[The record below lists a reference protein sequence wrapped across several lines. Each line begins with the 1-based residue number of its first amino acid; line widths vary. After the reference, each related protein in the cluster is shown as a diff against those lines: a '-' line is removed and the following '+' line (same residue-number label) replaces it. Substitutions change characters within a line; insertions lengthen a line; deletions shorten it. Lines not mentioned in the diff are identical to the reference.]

1 MEVLDFKYNEE
12 YELQVKSAKDINL
25 SWAKFRVRANKI
37 AAEEYCDYTCP
48 KGGELK
54 VYNCDTA
61 ALEVIPEENWGH
73 SRPVFFE
80 TNVYSFCLRLFNVQ
94 KNSEPRFFHKDKSVE
109 NLFNGFWAGDEFVLN
124 GNIDFLNQPGRF
136 EFKFDYTSAD
146 GVQHKECIAFDVVS
160 PKMDTKAD
168 LNTLIKE
175 LKSEYDNLVF
185 RYLTL
190 TCQQFDLGK
199 EANNDLIWL
208 SVFRSIVEAYVLA
221 VQYIINSPHNK
232 TYSNLEYQKPD
243 RIKKWN
249 NLLAER
255 FRNDEAANAE
265 KSYSSYYRV
274 EQIESTND
282 TVENR
287 FVKYSIDRI
296 YDKLDNVVIRIK
308 GQDVSTS
315 EVSDLEDYL
324 KNLDVLRRNSIFR
337 GIGRFQGFRQES
349 MVLQQ
354 RNGYAQVYRYWFLL
368 QNGLDLIHGE
378 TSVGVQPVWK
388 LYELWCFLKVKK
400 SVAEVLGID
409 LNKAEDLEK
418 FVSEKS
424 DKHFDPFSG
433 GDLTGTVI
441 YTNPLNGDKVE
452 VGYQYSFFT
461 KGNIHSVTVEQKP
474 DIVMHIH
481 KKSGISLTYL
491 FDAKYRVCGDG
502 EIVSEE
508 DYDYPV
514 EDTLN
519 QMHRYRDAIYYTDK
533 NNTFAKEVVGGYILF
548 PGRMQEEVY
557 LEQLRAEKYDKL
569 PYYLRSIELVNI
581 GAFPL
586 LPNENSGLL
595 LRAFLEKILVSSDVK
610 EQIEESIPQRG
621 LYYSPENEGIS
632 VIVGCVKNDS
642 HHDWILRN
650 LKYNLR
656 LDKNRKGAVNLKN
669 DYANAKYL
677 ILYKLG
683 NTESKEIY
691 RITDD
696 YNVMTSDELAEM
708 GYPEPGGKMYL
719 VLGISKDVEPVLKDR
734 VWDLSGDLI
743 DTSEGSPRLIK
754 YVNLFPP
761 EWVEEIE

>member
-1 MEVLDFKYNEE
+1 MEVLDFKYKEE
-12 YELQVKSAKDINL
+12 YELQVKSAKDINS
-25 SWAKFRVRANKI
+25 SWAKFCVRANKI
-37 AAEEYCDYTCP
+37 AADEYCDYACP

-54 VYNCDTA
+54 VYNCDSA
-61 ALEVIPEENWGH
+61 ALEVIPEENWEH

-80 TNVYSFCLRLFNVQ
+80 TNVYSFCLRLFNVRRG
-94 KNSEPRFFHKDKSVE
+94 SEPHFLHKDQSVE
-109 NLFNGFWAGDEFVLN
+109 NLFNGFWAGDEYVMS

-136 EFKFDYTSAD
+136 EFKFDYTSVD
-146 GVQHKECIAFDVVS
+146 GVQHKECIAFDIVS

-190 TCQQFDLGK
+190 TCQQFALGR

-232 TYSNLEYQKPD
+232 TYINLEYQKPD
-243 RIKKWN
+243 KIKKWN

-255 FRNDEAANAE
+255 FRNDEAENAE

-287 FVKYSIDRI
+287 FVKYSIERI
-296 YDKLDNVVIRIK
+296 YDKLDNVVRRIK

-324 KNLDVLRRNSIFR
+324 KNLDALRRNSMFR

-400 SVAEVLGID
+400 LVAEVLGID
-409 LNKAEDLEK
+409 LNKVEDLK
-418 FVSEKS
+418 FVDEKS
-424 DKHFDPFSG
+424 DNHFDPFRG

-441 YTNPLNGDKVE
+441 YTNQNNEDKVE
-452 VGYQYSFFT
+452 VGYQYAFFT
-461 KGNIHSVTVEQKP
+461 KGNIHSVTVVQKP

-481 KKSGISLTYL
+481 KKSGMSLTYL
-491 FDAKYRVCGDG
+491 FDAKYRVCGDD
-502 EIVSEE
+502 EIVSEK

-548 PGRMQEEVY
+548 PGRMQEEIY
-557 LEQLRAEKYDKL
+557 LEQLRAEKYDNL
-569 PYYLRSIELVNI
+569 PYYLKSIELVNI

-595 LRAFLEKILVSSDVK
+595 LKAFLEKILVSSGVK
-610 EQIEESIPQRG
+610 EQIVESIPQRG
-621 LYYSPENEGIS
+621 LYYSPEDEGIS
-632 VIVGCVKNDS
+632 VIIGCVKNER
-642 HHDWILRN
+642 HHEWILKN
-650 LKYNLR
+650 MKYNLR
-656 LDKNRKGAVNLKN
+656 LDKNRKGTVNLKS

-683 NTESKEIY
+683 DKYSNEIY
-691 RITDD
+691 RITEE
-696 YNVMTSDELAEM
+696 YNVMTSDELSEM
-708 GYPEPGGKMYL
+708 GYPEPGGNMYL
-719 VLGISKDVEPVLKDR
+719 VLGISDEVEPVLKDR
-734 VWDLSGDLI
+734 TWDLSGDLI

-761 EWVEEIE
+761 EWAEDI